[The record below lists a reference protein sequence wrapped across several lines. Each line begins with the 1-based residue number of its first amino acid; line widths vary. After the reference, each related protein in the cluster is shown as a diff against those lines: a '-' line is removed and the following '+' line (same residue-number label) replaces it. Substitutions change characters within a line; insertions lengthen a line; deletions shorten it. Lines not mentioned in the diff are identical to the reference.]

1 MKELWHKY
9 KEAILYLF
17 FGVATTAVNLAVYYA
32 ATVFFSV
39 PESISNVTAWFASV
53 IFAFV
58 TNKLF
63 VFESKSWAP
72 AVAAKEALSFF
83 GSRILSLVIDVAL
96 FELLIRVGLN
106 QTLFGSPG
114 FLAKIIVNVV
124 VIIVNYVLSKLIV
137 FREKK

>member
-1 MKELWHKY
+1 MKELLKKY
-9 KEAILYLF
+9 KEAILYLV
-17 FGVATTAVNLAVYYA
+17 FGVATTAVNLGVYYV
-32 ATVFFSV
+32 ATAFLAI
-39 PESISNVTAWFASV
+39 PESASNVIAWFGSV
-53 IFAFV
+53 IFAFI

-63 VFESKSWAP
+63 VFESKSWAWKT
-72 AVAAKEALSFF
+72 ALKETVSFF

-96 FELLIRVGLN
+96 FELLIRIGLN

-137 FREKK
+137 FRKQK